1 MSVTPPDPV
10 LDSKFPLDH
19 LDDLPLPG
27 RPADS
32 PRIDDDEITLPGHWT
47 SFLAAT
53 ADVLENGPKRQAQTS
68 GSRCHRRAIGSPLP
82 TANALQAEPISPTG
96 PPHSRSDC
104 GLAIGIGLGLSR
116 ASKGMGAVPVLL
128 PPAGLW
134 GGPVRP
140 P

>member
-53 ADVLENGPKRQAQTS
+53 ADVLENGPERQTQTS
-68 GSRCHRRAIGSPLP
+68 GSRCNRRAIGPP
-82 TANALQAEPISPTG
+82 SPTG
-96 PPHSRSDC
+96 QRSP
-104 GLAIGIGLGLSR
+104 G
-116 ASKGMGAVPVLL
+116 
-128 PPAGLW
+128 
-134 GGPVRP
+134 
-140 P
+140 